1 MKSAFRIYKN
11 ISPSYF
17 TNFHKEDVFNLTKF
31 SKNKPTLFFFK
42 YTAQQQQQQP
52 PPPAQ
57 SNGVGGAGRRGPG
70 SIKWTKEGVST
81 SAERRLPFVHRF
93 RPVGLPP
100 PTGILESGNSTNSP
114 GSGGPLPQGQQQQQQ
129 GQQQQQSNYH
139 KKVTNKMSQYDT
151 NPVGALQERYQSRG
165 ILPL

>member
-1 MKSAFRIYKN
+1 M
-11 ISPSYF
+11 
-17 TNFHKEDVFNLTKF
+17 
-31 SKNKPTLFFFK
+31 
-42 YTAQQQQQQP
+42 
-52 PPPAQ
+52 
-57 SNGVGGAGRRGPG
+57 GGAGRRGPG